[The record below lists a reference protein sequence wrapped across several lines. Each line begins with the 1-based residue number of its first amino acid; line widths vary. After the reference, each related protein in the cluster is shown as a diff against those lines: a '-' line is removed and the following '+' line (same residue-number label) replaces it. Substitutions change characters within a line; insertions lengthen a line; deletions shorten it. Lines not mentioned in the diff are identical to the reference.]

1 MRATALPSPA
11 FARAA
16 RCADV
21 RSTAGTRRAS
31 RAVVACVQMH
41 AMHMH
46 PKHMCTDPAD
56 GMD

>member
-1 MRATALPSPA
+1 
-11 FARAA
+11 

-21 RSTAGTRRAS
+21 RSTDGTRRAS